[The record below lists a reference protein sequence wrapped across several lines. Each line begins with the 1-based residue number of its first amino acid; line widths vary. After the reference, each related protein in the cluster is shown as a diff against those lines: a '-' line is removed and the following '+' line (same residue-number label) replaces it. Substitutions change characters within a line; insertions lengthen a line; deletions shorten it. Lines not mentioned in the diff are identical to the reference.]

1 MKNNSQFSASKNAET
16 RFRWYQLCIK
26 SEYEEAFKGASEFL
40 TEQGRMKFTRPLYR
54 ALYKSAKGK
63 ELAVKTFKEH
73 RNMYHNIAAKMIAK
87 DLELNA

>member
-1 MKNNSQFSASKNAET
+1 
-16 RFRWYQLCIK
+16 
-26 SEYEEAFKGASEFL
+26 
-40 TEQGRMKFTRPLYR
+40 MKFTRPLYR
-54 ALYKSAKGK
+54 AMYKSVKGK